1 MPLRVVVD
9 RPAAPEC
16 HGCSR
21 RAVLQGFAVT
31 AASLLVGCPAP
42 VEPLP
47 VDAAMSTTTQM
58 CGTNLCL
65 DLSEPANVA
74 LTMVDGSLT
83 VTVPQDKILVM
94 RTSMTTVQ
102 AVSDICTHAG
112 CDVFYDRMA
121 GALECPCHGSRY
133 TLAGAVLRGPAT
145 RPLRSYTAAFDAAT
159 NIVTI
164 TV

>member
-1 MPLRVVVD
+1 MSLRVFVD
-9 RPAAPEC
+9 RPAATEC

-42 VEPLP
+42 EDPIA
-47 VDAAMSTTTQM
+47 VDAAASMTTSM
-58 CGTNLCL
+58 CGSNLCL
-65 DLSEPANVA
+65 DLNDPANSA

-83 VTVPQDKILVM
+83 VTAPKDKILVM
-94 RTSMTTVQ
+94 RTSPTVVQ

-112 CDVFYDRMA
+112 CDVFYDQAAMA
-121 GALECPCHGSRY
+121 IECPCHGSRY
-133 TLAGAVLRGPAT
+133 SVTGTVLRGPAT
-145 RPLRSYTAAFDAAT
+145 RPLRSYPAVLDATT

-164 TV
+164 TI